1 MCGFRM
7 KVAVGINY
15 IGCANCCGLF
25 MSKDGFKGHIELC
38 DGDPLKSPC
47 EAFACSR
54 QKYLEFI
61 AKDTLM
67 HLKDG
72 TDNYSIGDVEKT
84 ISPKRNKNQKRKDNK
99 KSNSKLPLVACSL
112 NNAMPESSHEM
123 TLIPRTYE
131 ESTSNP
137 DETLLHDSP
146 NRAST
151 HNVAGA
157 FDLNL
162 SSDEE
167 NDNKSKISIPLQSKM
182 LKDVELSIVTCN
194 NQIVPKDHNTG
205 LLTTALDPPLSSCYS
220 SSLLNDQQFS
230 PGGWPHSLQGPAS
243 LSKDTLHD
251 SNSAPSLE
259 PYGVPVSETILQQDL
274 TVNDMNVQSAEV
286 DKKTDQSHLSENEP
300 LMIQVDNFPDSSSQ
314 TEKEFHSEFGGEKDN
329 VGSDDVPEASPCNGR
344 FGYGLDMKTVKT
356 DTVPKT
362 VIETL
367 QGSNAG
373 DINKLISQLEQS
385 IKSSGGSEQTTEL
398 ISACKTPTL
407 ITVKSPSTDSN
418 HRSEK
423 VREAIVIFDND
434 KCSSGDE
441 LVIDESPKIIRYRH
455 RSRRRRNHRASRSH
469 RRSDQRESPSFAD
482 DVCPQKSK
490 YKAYFD
496 YCGSQ
501 KSRGHAEVQNTC
513 VFVNDISLT
522 GSSTYNNDCKAPT
535 KSVNNVQTVVVYPPG
550 TPILTYNLV
559 SDQNTED
566 LNSDDPLILN
576 LKPCTER
583 FEVGDTH
590 QPSIIYS
597 KQFAEN
603 VQNGYKIH
611 GTSVGCDGNL
621 KERSIHEQLV
631 NSKPS
636 DGNHEDGLAQ
646 IRYVPVKPDKDAA
659 AQTDVIIIDGDE
671 ETTDE
676 EASVVDDEIEAENL
690 EQLDISKLVDKL
702 APVPRYKTSTR
713 MSVRRSKANTK
724 KVKQVYID
732 KILTKS
738 AEDNSDKQYCQ
749 IQINGLPVLKR
760 ITKLCGNNT
769 DSKVEEPEVKKI
781 KMYDKGSKTKDS
793 VVYEFLDPI
802 SKVGT
807 SDIPTESM
815 QSEVK
820 SNPLE
825 TLKASSIPVNSSPQC
840 EPRGIRKTGVRRSL
854 RTFQCPKSG
863 FEYRKSYSK
872 RKDEILQRD
881 TCKSN
886 QSKALCQEV
895 ERTSPDVKFQT
906 KSTKDLAKDSSRKY
920 HQVDMP
926 SEDQY
931 MTEMAKGR
939 VVYICKL
946 CQQKLLSLVKLRN
959 HLTVTHNNGGVFSCD
974 HCNFTTPYRR
984 RWKAHVKRHTKD
996 KNICPYCPTFYVD
1009 NSSLNRHINMK
1020 HFEQSNYRCSE
1031 CGFIAMDN
1039 PLLADHM
1046 RTHTGELLVCS
1057 FEGCDFK
1064 TPSLR
1069 AHREHERGHEPDFL
1083 CVTCGYSTSNKQTF
1097 NGHLLTHQSI
1107 KAYQCS
1113 LCPHRAKTKQHILRH
1128 ASSVHFDV
1136 QTYACDRCSFKTSY
1150 QAALTCHVL
1159 SHEGLRPFKCS
1170 ICDYQTNSTSL
1181 VYRHGRTAH
1190 TNQTVT
1196 AVKVVDNIPVIKG
1209 SDYLNPHTKPFDP
1222 RLFEILEVDNLSLN
1236 KSRNEMD
1243 KNHKK

>member
-1 MCGFRM
+1 M

-38 DGDPLKSPC
+38 DGDPMKSPC

-61 AKDTLM
+61 AKNTLM

-72 TDNYSIGDVEKT
+72 TDNYSIGDVEQ
-84 ISPKRNKNQKRKDNK
+84 IIGPKKNKNQKRKDNK
-99 KSNSKLPLVACSL
+99 KSNSKLPLDACSL

-123 TLIPRTYE
+123 ALLPRTYE
-131 ESTSNP
+131 ESTNNP
-137 DETLLHDSP
+137 DETLLHNSP
-146 NRAST
+146 NRTST
-151 HNVAGA
+151 HNVVGA
-157 FDLNL
+157 FDLNI

-167 NDNKSKISIPLQSKM
+167 NDTKSKISIPLQSKM

-194 NQIVPKDHNTG
+194 NQIVPKDHNNG

-314 TEKEFHSEFGGEKDN
+314 TEKEFHSEFEGEKDN
-329 VGSDDVPEASPCNGR
+329 VGSDDGPEAPPCNSR
-344 FGYGLDMKTVKT
+344 FEYSLDMKTAKT

-398 ISACKTPTL
+398 ISAYKTTTL
-407 ITVKSPSTDSN
+407 VTVKSPSTDSN
-418 HRSEK
+418 HRPEK
-423 VREAIVIFDND
+423 VREDTVNFDND

-455 RSRRRRNHRASRSH
+455 RSRRRRNHRTSRSH
-469 RRSDQRESPSFAD
+469 KLGDQRELPSFAGD
-482 DVCPQKSK
+482 ICPKKSK
-490 YKAYFD
+490 YKAYID

-501 KSRGHAEVQNTC
+501 RSSGRAEVQNTC

-522 GSSTYNNDCKAPT
+522 GSSTYNNDCKVPT
-535 KSVNNVQTVVVYPPG
+535 KSGNNVQTVVVYPPG
-550 TPILTYNLV
+550 TPIVTYNLV
-559 SDQNTED
+559 SDQNAED

-590 QPSIIYS
+590 QPSINYS
-597 KQFAEN
+597 KQLAEN
-603 VQNGYKIH
+603 VQNGYQ
-611 GTSVGCDGNL
+611 GSSVDCDENL
-621 KERSIHEQLV
+621 KEKAIHEQFV

-636 DGNHEDGLAQ
+636 DGNHGDGDEHV
-646 IRYVPVKPDKDAA
+646 RDVPIKPDKDAA

-671 ETTDE
+671 ETSDDV
-676 EASVVDDEIEAENL
+676 ASVADDEIEAENL

-702 APVPRYKTSTR
+702 APIPRYKTSTR
-713 MSVRRSKANTK
+713 LCVRRSKANTK
-724 KVKQVYID
+724 KVKQMYIN

-738 AEDNSDKQYCQ
+738 AEGNSDKQYRE

-760 ITKLCGNNT
+760 VTKMCGDNIDT
-769 DSKVEEPEVKKI
+769 TVDEPDVKKI
-781 KMYDKGSKTKDS
+781 KMYDKRGKTKDS
-793 VVYEFLDPI
+793 VVNEFMDPI
-802 SKVGT
+802 AKVRT
-807 SDIPTESM
+807 SDIAAESIH
-815 QSEVK
+815 SDPK
-820 SNPLE
+820 SNPPN
-825 TLKASSIPVNSSPQC
+825 TRKASSIPAISSSQC
-840 EPRGIRKTGVRRSL
+840 VSEPLGIRKTGIRRSL
-854 RTFQCPKSG
+854 RTPQCRKGG
-863 FEYRKSYSK
+863 FEYRKSYLK
-872 RKDEILQRD
+872 QKDEMLEGD
-881 TCKSN
+881 KCKSN
-886 QSKALCQEV
+886 QGTALCQNV
-895 ERTSPDVKFQT
+895 ERTSPDLKFQT
-906 KSTKDLAKDSSRKY
+906 KSSKDLSKDSGRKH

-926 SEDQY
+926 GEDQY
-931 MTEMAKGR
+931 TTEMAKGR

-1069 AHREHERGHEPDFL
+1069 AHRDHERGHEPDFL

-1097 NGHLLTHQSI
+1097 NCHLLTHQSI

-1170 ICDYQTNSTSL
+1170 MCDYQTNSTSL

-1196 AVKVVDNIPVIKG
+1196 AIKVVDNIPVIKG
-1209 SDYLNPHTKPFDP
+1209 SDYLNPNIKPFDP
-1222 RLFEILEVDNLSLN
+1222 RLFEVLEVDNLSLN
-1236 KSRNEMD
+1236 KSRNEIAVNP
-1243 KNHKK
+1243 KT